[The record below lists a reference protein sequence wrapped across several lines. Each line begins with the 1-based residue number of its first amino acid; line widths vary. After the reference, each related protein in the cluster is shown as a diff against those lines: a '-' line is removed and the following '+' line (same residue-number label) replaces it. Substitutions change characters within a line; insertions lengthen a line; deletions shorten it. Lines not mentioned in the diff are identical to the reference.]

1 MWWGFGEGFGEGW
14 VEGGRE
20 VCRGVWW
27 VLCWGLGIGVP
38 WKVRWGM
45 CVVRGGIFIWIL
57 VHICRYQMN
66 MLVYTCSSFYT
77 LLISILFVILRPFI
91 NELNYLISLFN
102 ALCSHLLFLYHVNCV
117 VNVRKIIS
125 CSGINVIELSFCKV
139 EITLLIYN

>member
-1 MWWGFGEGFGEGW
+1 MN
-14 VEGGRE
+14 
-20 VCRGVWW
+20 
-27 VLCWGLGIGVP
+27 
-38 WKVRWGM
+38 
-45 CVVRGGIFIWIL
+45 VVRGGIFILIL
-57 VHICRYQMN
+57 VQICRYQMN
-66 MLVYTCSSFYT
+66 MFVYTCSSFYT

-139 EITLLIYN
+139 EITLLIYNQSYHEAKLKSVLLPKAFTVLETTGKTELISSQQF